1 MQLSKEIF
9 TKLKGSVS
17 FFASFTDGEL
27 IALLKLA
34 ETESFTDGQVI
45 FKEKTRGDK
54 MYIILTGTVRIS
66 RAIGNK
72 QEEVLVRL
80 KPGACFGEMGVI
92 DQSPRSASATVEGG
106 SAVLLSLKDSL
117 LSQRNVL
124 LAYKLYKNFSI
135 MLAGRMRETNDKLQE
150 AAAGDRTS
158 SAQLKDL
165 LKKKIEKGAGFQGAN
180 LKGVDLSGTFL
191 NNANMEYSI
200 LVGATFKD
208 TKCKQTNFNNT
219 RLVAAE
225 FKDVDFEGSNFQ
237 NADFTGSTF
246 KNVNFTSCNM
256 AGSKFYG
263 ADLTEAEMENL
274 KVTPDDNP
282 RGNNNN

>member
-9 TKLKGSVS
+9 EKLKGSVS
-17 FFASFTDGEL
+17 FFSSFTDGEL

-34 ETESFTDGQVI
+34 ETETFSAEQVI
-45 FKEKTRGDK
+45 FKEKTKGDK
-54 MYIILTGTVRIS
+54 MYIILAGAVRIS

-72 QEEVLVRL
+72 KEEVLVIL

-92 DQSPRSASATVEGG
+92 DQSPRSASATVDGG
-106 SAVLLSLKDSL
+106 NAILLSLKDSL

-150 AAAGDRTS
+150 ASAGDRTS
-158 SAQLKDL
+158 SSQLKEL
-165 LKKKIEKGAGFQGAN
+165 LKKKIEKGASFQGAN
-180 LKGVDLSGTFL
+180 LKGVDLSGAFL

-200 LVGATFKD
+200 LVGAQFSD

-219 RLVAAE
+219 RLVAAK
-225 FKDVDFEGSNFQ
+225 FNRVDFEGSNFQ

-246 KNVNFTSCNM
+246 KEVTFTSCNM
-256 AGSKFYG
+256 AGAKFYG
-263 ADLTEAEMENL
+263 ADLTEAEMEEL
-274 KVTPDDNP
+274 KISPEDNP
-282 RGNNNN
+282 RGTNS